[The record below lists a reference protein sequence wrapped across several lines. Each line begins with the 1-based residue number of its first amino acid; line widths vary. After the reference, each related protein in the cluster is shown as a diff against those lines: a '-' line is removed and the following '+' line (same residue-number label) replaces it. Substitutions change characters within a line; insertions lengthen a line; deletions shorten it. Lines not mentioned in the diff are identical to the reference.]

1 MKNIKNILVPTDFSE
16 TARNAFHYAM
26 RFAETLDATIT
37 VVHVKEYILPTDEV
51 LLSPTS
57 SIDINRMTDDAMSEF
72 INDREGYQASGS
84 VMVHTKVHTKVLE
97 GNPVRCIVGLS
108 EEDNTD
114 LIIVGSTGAQDII
127 SKIIGKTSLEVANQA
142 QCPVMLIPRDAVW
155 NGIDRMMYASNYDSI
170 TPEMILEVNDF
181 AHAIKASIHF
191 VHVDE
196 HVPENI
202 GEVTETEAEV
212 AVPLAG
218 TNQTYE
224 IHTIQG
230 VDKIAGLQQYAGAHK
245 IDLMAF
251 AGKHRSFWHK
261 LIYKSIIANIALS
274 TEIPIMVIHSNDKAY
289 TPPQ

>member
-1 MKNIKNILVPTDFSE
+1 MKNIKNILVPTDFSV

-26 RFAETLDATIT
+26 RLAEKLDATIT
-37 VVHVKEYILPTDEV
+37 VVHVKEYILPADEV

-57 SIDINRMTDDAMSEF
+57 SIDISRMNDDAMSEF
-72 INDREGYQASGS
+72 ISERDGHQGGVS
-84 VMVHTKVHTKVLE
+84 VMTQTKVHTKIIE
-97 GNPVRCIVGLS
+97 GNPVRCIVDLS

-114 LIIVGSTGAQDII
+114 LIVIGSTGLQDFM
-127 SKIIGKTSLEVANQA
+127 SKIIGTTSLEVANQA
-142 QCPVMLIPRDAVW
+142 HCPVIIIPRDAIW
-155 NGIDRMMYASNYDSI
+155 RRIDQLMYASNYDSI
-170 TPEMILEVNDF
+170 TPEMILEINDF
-181 AHAIKASIHF
+181 AHTLDASIHF

-202 GEVTETEAEV
+202 GEVANDKAEV

-230 VDKIAGLQQYAGAHK
+230 VDKIAGLKQYAGVHN

-251 AGKHRSFWHK
+251 AGKHRSFWHN
-261 LIYKSIIANIALS
+261 LMYKSVIENIALS
-274 TEIPIMVIHSNDKAY
+274 TEIPIMVIHHNDKN
-289 TPPQ
+289 